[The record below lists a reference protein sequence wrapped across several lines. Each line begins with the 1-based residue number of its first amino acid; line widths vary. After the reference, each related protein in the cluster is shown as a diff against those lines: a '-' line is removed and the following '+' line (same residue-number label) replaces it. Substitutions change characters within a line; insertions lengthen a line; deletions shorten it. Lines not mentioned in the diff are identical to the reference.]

1 MHNMISSNSIS
12 ELHSEHDEWQN
23 KIKFY
28 KGELSQFNTRLSDL
42 VSKNSSPEILPS
54 VEHFQNQFI
63 RQREVLD
70 IMRHDMKQHENA
82 IEEKESEKV
91 SPEDKIV
98 KAHSVQQEKLDQ
110 FEKLFQELRNEFHL
124 FLNKTPL

>member
-1 MHNMISSNSIS
+1 MISSNILS
-12 ELHSEHDEWQN
+12 ELHSEHNEWQN

-28 KGELSQFNTRLSDL
+28 KGELSQFNSRLSDL
-42 VSKNSSPEILPS
+42 LAKNSSSEILPS

-63 RQREVLD
+63 RHKEVLD

-82 IEEKESEKV
+82 IEAETQSRGDTEGSETITQEHK
-91 SPEDKIV
+91 
-98 KAHSVQQEKLDQ
+98 VQQEKLDQ